1 MVQNKVNG
9 LLGLASK
16 AGKIVFGSD
25 AVIEAI
31 YKKKV
36 NLVIISE
43 DSSEKTKNKF
53 IEICSKNNVKYK
65 VYGTIEDNSKA
76 IGKDNKA
83 IIAVKDLS
91 LAEAVLER
99 INGGEAIG

>member
-16 AGKIVFGSD
+16 AGKIVYGSD
-25 AVIEAI
+25 AVEEAI

-43 DSSEKTKNKF
+43 DSSENTKEKF
-53 IEICSKNNVKYK
+53 IEICNKNNIKFK
-65 VYGTIEDNSKA
+65 VFGTIEKNSKA
-76 IGKDNKA
+76 IGKENKA
-83 IIAVKDLS
+83 IIAVKDLN